1 MSYINQNGQ
10 DHDSEALPL
19 SVRRYDYKDKDQFDQ
34 ILTLERERLL
44 DSMRHSRV
52 ISDID
57 TGSGRSEQEPTTEI
71 TEYIIF
77 SIDPTTFNRDF
88 LSLDAIPN
96 FSIRTSFNP
105 NTKTLIVKM
114 VTGEHTQLAFTLHR
128 AVDKALAR
136 MGLDEALYQ
145 YLGVDIDMNGRK
157 KQPDMGWGPRQPLHS
172 YPKRPSV
179 VLEVMVSE
187 TPKKLRQ
194 DVDLWLDPV
203 RGNAN
208 VVIAIKLSR
217 RRAMVTIDLWKRDT
231 VDGKSINSQHI
242 EVSKNKYDEVK
253 LSGGPLVIPFCLL
266 FLRDPQTP
274 RETDVIID
282 KEWLQ
287 MVAELGWEMQFSNSH

>member
-1 MSYINQNGQ
+1 MSYINQNEQ
-10 DHDSEALPL
+10 DHDSEVLPL
-19 SVRRYDYKDKDQFDQ
+19 SVRRYDYKDKDQFAQ

-44 DSMRHSRV
+44 DSMRHSRK

-77 SIDPTTFNRDF
+77 SIDPTTFHQDF

-105 NTKTLIVKM
+105 NTKTLTVKM
-114 VTGEHTQLAFTLHR
+114 VTGEHTQLAFTLHK

-145 YLGVDIDMNGRK
+145 YLGVDIDINGRK
-157 KQPDMGWGPRQPLHS
+157 KQPDMGWGPKQPPRG

-179 VLEVMVSE
+179 VLEVAVSE
-187 TPKKLRQ
+187 TRKKLRQ

-217 RRAMVTIDLWKRDT
+217 WRAMVTIDLWKWDT
-231 VDGKSINSQHI
+231 VNGKSINSQHM
-242 EVSKNKYDEVK
+242 EVSENEYDEVK
-253 LSGGPLVIPFCLL
+253 LSGGPLVIPFRLL

-274 RETDVIID
+274 QETDVIID

-287 MVAELGWEMQFSNSH
+287 KVAECGWDMQFSNSR

>member
-1 MSYINQNGQ
+1 MSYIDQNGQ
-10 DHDSEALPL
+10 DHDSEVLPL
-19 SVRRYDYKDKDQFDQ
+19 SVRRYDYKDKDQLDQ
-34 ILTLERERLL
+34 ILTLEREDLL

-57 TGSGRSEQEPTTEI
+57 TESGRSEQEPTTEI

-77 SIDPTTFNRDF
+77 SIDPTTFNQDF

-96 FSIRTSFNP
+96 FSTRTSFNP
-105 NTKTLIVKM
+105 NTKTLIVKII
-114 VTGEHTQLAFTLHR
+114 TSEHTQLAFAVHK

-136 MGLDEALYQ
+136 MGLDEASYQ

-157 KQPDMGWGPRQPLHS
+157 KQPDMGWGPRQPLRI

-179 VLEVMVSE
+179 VLEVMVSG

-203 RGNAN
+203 QGNAN
-208 VVIAIKLSR
+208 AVIATKLNR
-217 RRAMVTIDLWKRDT
+217 QREMVTIDLWKWDT

-242 EVSKNKYDEVK
+242 EVSKNEYDEVK
-253 LSGGPLVIPFCLL
+253 LSGGPLVIPFRLL
-266 FLRDPQTP
+266 FLRDPQP
-274 RETDVIID
+274 PQETDVIID
-282 KEWLQ
+282 NEWLQ
-287 MVAELGWEMQFSNSH
+287 KIAEWGWEMQFSNSH